1 VAAHGLTS
9 SQTVGPFFHDCLL
22 REGTW
27 SNELADSRTTGTLIR
42 VRGVVLDGDGEPV
55 PDAVLEIWQADAS
68 GQFSRDASSGFSGF
82 SRFGTDDAGQF
93 SFTTIRPGAVASTD
107 GSRQAPHISVAV
119 FARGLMNHLYTRIYF
134 DGDPANPNDPVL
146 GRVPDHRRGTLIA
159 RVEPSAGHGLTQ
171 QLRFDIVLQGENET
185 VFFDFKAPS
194 R

>member
-22 REGTW
+22 REGAW
-27 SNELADSRTTGTLIR
+27 SDALADSRTPGTRIH

-68 GQFSRDASSGFSGF
+68 GQFSRGTAPGFSGF
-82 SRFGTDDAGQF
+82 GRLGTDDTGRF
-93 SFTTIRPGAVASTD
+93 SFTTIRPGPVPAGV

-119 FARGLMNHLYTRIYF
+119 FARGLLNHLYTRIYF

-146 GRVPDHRRGTLIA
+146 ARVPEHRRGTLIA
-159 RVEPSAGHGLTQ
+159 RAEPSAGDDRTQ
-171 QLRFDIVLQGENET
+171 HLRFDIVLQGENET
-185 VFFDFKAPS
+185 VFFDFRAPG

>member
-1 VAAHGLTS
+1 MTSYGLTS

-27 SNELADSRTTGTLIR
+27 SNELADSRTPGTLIR

-55 PDAVLEIWQADAS
+55 PDAVLEIWQPDAN
-68 GQFSRDASSGFSGF
+68 GQFSRGASSGFKGF
-82 SRFGTDDAGQF
+82 SRLGTDDAGRF
-93 SFTTIRPGAVASTD
+93 SFTTIRPGGVPSGD
-107 GSRQAPHISVAV
+107 GSSQAPHISVAV

-146 GRVPDHRRGTLIA
+146 SRVPDHRRGTLIA
-159 RVEPSAGHGLTQ
+159 RVEPSGGGEPTQ
-171 QLRFDIVLQGENET
+171 QFRFDIVLQGENET
-185 VFFDFKAPS
+185 VFFDFKAPG